1 MAWQI
6 AYRQTFLSLIFL
18 ASVTTVFYAQFGDLY
33 SGSLAINRN
42 YLSSQ
47 SLEGDKDL
55 HLALSVQS
63 KTVDDF
69 DGIML
74 SRRRLPRAAAR
85 KKNVT
90 ISPVQLGSS
99 TRKSNHKLSLE
110 GAVKNHLLEHFKNTQ
125 RRPKKTLSTKPGM
138 VADYCNFP
146 ENMKP
151 GDEGT
156 VLLNIVCWQKTIIF
170 VP

>member
-6 AYRQTFLSLIFL
+6 AYRQTFLSLLFL
-18 ASVTTVFYAQFGDLY
+18 ASVATVFYAQFGDLY
-33 SGSLAINRN
+33 SGTLAINRN

-55 HLALSVQS
+55 RLALSVQS
-63 KTVDDF
+63 KAIDDF
-69 DGIML
+69 GGIML

-85 KKNVT
+85 QKKVT
-90 ISPVQLGSS
+90 ISPVQLDSS
-99 TRKSNHKLSLE
+99 PQKSNQELSPG
-110 GAVKNHLLEHFKNTQ
+110 GAVKNHTLEHLVDLDASNTLNGKQ
-125 RRPKKTLSTKPGM
+125 RLKKSPSTKPGM

-156 VLLNIVCWQKTIIF
+156 VLLNIV
-170 VP
+170 

>member
-6 AYRQTFLSLIFL
+6 VYRQTFLSLIFL

-55 HLALSVQS
+55 RLALSVQS
-63 KTVDDF
+63 KAVDDF
-69 DGIML
+69 DGILL

-85 KKNVT
+85 QKNVT
-90 ISPVQLGSS
+90 ISPV
-99 TRKSNHKLSLE
+99 
-110 GAVKNHLLEHFKNTQ
+110 
-125 RRPKKTLSTKPGM
+125 
-138 VADYCNFP
+138 
-146 ENMKP
+146 
-151 GDEGT
+151 
-156 VLLNIVCWQKTIIF
+156 LN
-170 VP
+170 